1 MRLPTL
7 FSAAL
12 LLPLLPL
19 LPLLSPLAGI
29 GTNAPTPAPENAFF
43 AGNVA
48 APDPHRD
55 VRVSIGSMGYEIRA
69 AAEGGWVLRDAWG
82 RIHARGAGAPA
93 WSIERRNRRLRV
105 TFDGSDR
112 VTAWSEE
119 PFTLAP
125 DGASA
130 TLRWNGHRY
139 RGSLVFV
146 PTDTAILVINQ
157 VDLESYLRGVVPLEL
172 GIRSPNEAA
181 ALEAQAIAARSY
193 TVVRQHEAEAK
204 RFDLTSGAVDQVYG
218 GIDAEHPIADAAILA
233 TEGLVLSYGGEV
245 VRAPYHST
253 CGGRTIP
260 PSEAWSGERDVP
272 YLRGIRDTP
281 EGSDRAWCEISPR
294 FHWERTLDRR
304 DLDAA
309 VVRYVSAS
317 SAGTLSNPG
326 GVRGARIERTTPSGR
341 VATLALAT
349 DGGTMRLSGTMLRT
363 TLRSARGEIVNST
376 YFSLEPVV
384 GRDGRLMQLTLRG
397 TGNGHG
403 VGMCQWGAIA
413 RARAGHDVR
422 AILAAYFPG
431 TVVVRLS

>member
-1 MRLPTL
+1 MRPPTL
-7 FSAAL
+7 TSAAL
-12 LLPLLPL
+12 LLI
-19 LPLLSPLAGI
+19 LSTPSAGHDAI
-29 GTNAPTPAPENAFF
+29 GGRGLRLTDADA
-43 AGNVA
+43 VA
-48 APDPHRD
+48 ARPHATDPRRD
-55 VRVSIGSMGYEIRA
+55 VRVAIGAMGYEVRA
-69 AAEGGWVLRDAWG
+69 GAQGPWVLRDAWG
-82 RIHARGAGAPA
+82 RVHARGSDAPS
-93 WSIERRNRRLRV
+93 WRVERRNRRIRIA
-105 TFDGSDR
+105 FDGTDR
-112 VTAWSEE
+112 VTAWSDE
-119 PFTLAP
+119 PFLLAP
-125 DGASA
+125 DGGEA
-130 TLRWNGHRY
+130 TLSWNEHRY
-139 RGSLVFV
+139 RGTLAFV
-146 PTDTAILVINQ
+146 PTDTAIVVVNQ

-172 GIRSPNEAA
+172 GIRSPNESA
-181 ALEAQAIAARSY
+181 ALQAQAIAARSY
-193 TVVRQHEAEAK
+193 TVVRQHEAEGR
-204 RFDLTSGAVDQVYG
+204 RFDLTSGAMDQVYG
-218 GIDAEHPIADAAILA
+218 GIDAEHPIADAAIVA
-233 TEGLVLSYGGEV
+233 TEGLVITYDGEV

-272 YLRGIRDTP
+272 YLRGIRDSP

-309 VVRYVSAS
+309 VARYVNASAS
-317 SAGTLSNPG
+317 GALANPG

-349 DGGTMRLSGTMLRT
+349 DGGTMRLSGTQLRT
-363 TLRSARGEIVNST
+363 TLRSAHGEIVNST

-431 TVVVRLS
+431 TVVARLS

>member
-1 MRLPTL
+1 MRLPKLVPAALL
-7 FSAAL
+7 FPL
-12 LLPLLPL
+12 LLPLAARDAVPERGAV
-19 LPLLSPLAGI
+19 AGAATTI
-29 GTNAPTPAPENAFF
+29 
-43 AGNVA
+43 
-48 APDPHRD
+48 APDPNRD
-55 VRVSIGSMGYEIRA
+55 VRVAIGTVGYEARA
-69 AAEGGWVLRDAWG
+69 GAEGAWVLRDAWG
-82 RIHARGAGAPA
+82 RIHARGDIAPS
-93 WSIERRNRRLRV
+93 WSVERRNRRIRIA
-105 TFDGSDR
+105 FDGTDR

-125 DGASA
+125 DGAGA
-130 TLRWNGHRY
+130 ALTFNGRRY
-139 RGSLVFV
+139 RGTLAFV
-146 PTDTAILVINQ
+146 PTDTAIIVVNQ

-172 GIRSPNEAA
+172 GVRSPNESA
-181 ALEAQAIAARSY
+181 ALQAQAIAARSY
-193 TVVRQHEAEAK
+193 TVVRQREAAG
-204 RFDLTSGAVDQVYG
+204 RRYDLTSGEMDQVYG
-218 GIDAEHPIADAAILA
+218 GMNAEHPIADDAVRA
-233 TEGLVLSYGGEV
+233 TTGLVLTWQGEV

-309 VVRYVSAS
+309 VVRYVNA
-317 SAGTLSNPG
+317 AANGALSNPG

-349 DGGTMRLSGTMLRT
+349 DGGTMRLSGTLLRT

-431 TVVVRLS
+431 TVVARLS

>member
-1 MRLPTL
+1 MPSLPPSFLPALLALAFLTPPAATQ
-7 FSAAL
+7 SAADL
-12 LLPLLPL
+12 AWAPSGLAVRDRDP
-19 LPLLSPLAGI
+19 SPR
-29 GTNAPTPAPENAFF
+29 
-43 AGNVA
+43 
-48 APDPHRD
+48 DPHRD
-55 VRVSIGSMGYEIRA
+55 VRVAIGSSGYQVRA
-69 AAEGGWVLRDAWG
+69 GAEGGWVLKDAWG
-82 RIHARGAGAPA
+82 RVHARGTAAPA
-93 WSIERRNRRLRV
+93 WAIERRNLRLRV
-105 TFDGSDR
+105 SFDGSDR

-119 PFTLAP
+119 PFTLSP
-125 DGASA
+125 EGGA
-130 TLRWNGHRY
+130 TLSWNGRRY
-139 RGSLVFV
+139 RGSIAFV
-146 PTDTAILVINQ
+146 PTDSAIVVVNA

-172 GIRSPNEAA
+172 GVRSPKESS

-193 TVVRQHEAEAK
+193 TVVREREGQRA
-204 RFDLTSGAVDQVYG
+204 RFDLTSVAVDQVYG
-218 GIDAEHPIADAAILA
+218 GMDAEHPLADAAILA
-233 TEGLVLSYGGEV
+233 TEGLVLTYQGDV
-245 VRAPYHST
+245 IRAPYHST
-253 CGGRTIP
+253 CGGRTVP

-281 EGSDRAWCEISPR
+281 DGSDQAWCEISPR

-309 VVRYVSAS
+309 VARYVSAN
-317 SAGTLSNPG
+317 AGGTLVNAG
-326 GVRGARIERTTPSGR
+326 GVRGARIERMTPSGR

-349 DGGTMRLSGTMLRT
+349 DGGTMRLSGTALRT

-413 RARAGHDVR
+413 RARAGHDAR

-431 TVVVRLS
+431 TVVARLS

>member
-7 FSAAL
+7 FPAAL
-12 LLPLLPL
+12 LLPLL
-19 LPLLSPLAGI
+19 SSA
-29 GTNAPTPAPENAFF
+29 AVRDSAPERARSTH
-43 AGNVA
+43 AAAAVA
-48 APDPHRD
+48 PEAHRD
-55 VRVSIGSMGYEIRA
+55 VRVAIGSSGYEVRA
-69 AAEGGWVLRDAWG
+69 GADGEWVLRDAWG
-82 RIHARGAGAPA
+82 RVHARGSATPA
-93 WSIERRNRRLRV
+93 WRIERRNRRVRIA
-105 TFDGSDR
+105 FDGTDR
-112 VTAWSEE
+112 VTAWSDE

-125 DGASA
+125 DGASTVLA
-130 TLRWNGHRY
+130 FNGRHY
-139 RGSLVFV
+139 RGALAFV
-146 PTDTAILVINQ
+146 PTDTAIIVVNQ
-157 VDLESYLRGVVPLEL
+157 LELESYLRGVVPLEL

-181 ALEAQAIAARSY
+181 ALQAQAIAARSY
-193 TVVRQHEAEAK
+193 TVVRQQEASAR

-218 GIDAEHPIADAAILA
+218 GIDAEHPIADAAVLA
-233 TEGLVLSYGGEV
+233 TEGLVLTWQGAV

-253 CGGRTIP
+253 CGGRTVAA
-260 PSEAWSGERDVP
+260 SEAWSGERDVP

-309 VVRYVSAS
+309 VARYVSAS
-317 SAGTLSNPG
+317 VDGTLANPG
-326 GVRGARIERTTPSGR
+326 GVRGARIERATPSGR
-341 VATLALAT
+341 VASLALAT
-349 DGGTMRLSGTMLRT
+349 DGGTMRLSGTLLRT

-413 RARAGHDVR
+413 RARAGHDAR

-431 TVVVRLS
+431 TVVARLS

>member
-1 MRLPTL
+1 MRLPRLLPAAL
-7 FSAAL
+7 FFPL
-12 LLPLLPL
+12 LLPVGARDAMP
-19 LPLLSPLAGI
+19 SRATAI
-29 GTNAPTPAPENAFF
+29 RAATA
-43 AGNVA
+43 V
-48 APDPHRD
+48 APDPSRD
-55 VRVSIGSMGYEIRA
+55 VRVAIGSKGYEVRA
-69 AAEGGWVLRDAWG
+69 GAEGAWLLRDAWG
-82 RIHARGAGAPA
+82 RIHARGSTSPA
-93 WSIERRNRRLRV
+93 WSVERRNRRIRIA
-105 TFDGSDR
+105 FDGTDR

-125 DGASA
+125 DGAGTA
-130 TLRWNGHRY
+130 LIYNGRRY
-139 RGSLVFV
+139 RGTLAFV
-146 PTDTAILVINQ
+146 PTDTAIIVVNQ
-157 VDLESYLRGVVPLEL
+157 LDLESYLRGVVPLEL

-181 ALEAQAIAARSY
+181 ALQAQAIAARSY
-193 TVVRQHEAEAK
+193 TVARQHEGAG
-204 RFDLTSGAVDQVYG
+204 RRYDLTSGETDQVYG
-218 GIDAEHPIADAAILA
+218 GVDAEHPIADAAVLA
-233 TEGLVLSYGGEV
+233 TEGLVLTWQGEV

-309 VVRYVSAS
+309 VVRYVNASAS
-317 SAGTLSNPG
+317 GALSNPG
-326 GVRGARIERTTPSGR
+326 GVRGARVERTTPSGR

-349 DGGTMRLSGTMLRT
+349 DGGTMRLSGTLLRT

-376 YFSLEPVV
+376 YFSLEPIV

-431 TVVVRLS
+431 TVVARLS

>member
-1 MRLPTL
+1 MRLPTRTP
-7 FSAAL
+7 AAL
-12 LLPLLPL
+12 LLI
-19 LPLLSPLAGI
+19 LSLPLAGPGAI
-29 GTNAPTPAPENAFF
+29 ETRGAPVAMPDSAVKQIHTPNPR
-43 AGNVA
+43 
-48 APDPHRD
+48 RD
-55 VRVSIGSMGYEIRA
+55 VRVAIGSAGYEVRA
-69 AAEGGWVLRDAWG
+69 GGEGGWVLRDAWG
-82 RIHARGAGAPA
+82 RIHARGSDAPA
-93 WSIERRNRRLRV
+93 WRVERRNRRIRIA
-105 TFDGSDR
+105 FDGSDR

-119 PFTLAP
+119 PFVLAP
-125 DGASA
+125 DGAES
-130 TLRWNGHRY
+130 TLRWNEHRY
-139 RGSLVFV
+139 RGTIAFI
-146 PTDTAILVINQ
+146 PTDTAIVVVNQ
-157 VDLESYLRGVVPLEL
+157 LDLESYLRGVVPLEL
-172 GIRSPNEAA
+172 GIRSPNESA
-181 ALEAQAIAARSY
+181 ALQAQAIAARSY
-193 TVVRQHEAEAK
+193 TVVRQREGEG
-204 RFDLTSGAVDQVYG
+204 RRYDLTSGAMDQVYG
-218 GIDAEHPIADAAILA
+218 GIDAEHPIADAAVQA
-233 TEGLVLSYGGEV
+233 TEGLVLTWQGDV

-309 VVRYVSAS
+309 VVRYVNASAS
-317 SAGTLSNPG
+317 GALLNPG

-349 DGGTMRLSGTMLRT
+349 DGGTMRLSGTLLRT
-363 TLRSARGEIVNST
+363 TLRSAHGEIVNST

-431 TVVVRLS
+431 TVVARLS